1 MQHCDFQNQ
10 KPIAFCEHCNGEIY
24 AGDYIYNLDEV
35 YMNGRFIVH
44 EDCMLKD
51 LEANKELV
59 SNYFFDDLCR
69 LQDIFTEL
77 LSRIV
82 TSDIFDNWSEECDRF
97 E

>member
-1 MQHCDFQNQ
+1 MEHCDFQNQ
-10 KPIAFCEHCNGEIY
+10 QPISFCEHCNGEIY
-24 AGDYIYNLDEV
+24 TGDYIFNLDEV

-51 LEANKELV
+51 LEKNKELV
-59 SNYFFDDLCR
+59 NNYFFDDLCR

-77 LSRIV
+77 LSKIV
-82 TSDIFDNWSEECDRF
+82 ASEMFDNWSEECDRY